1 LLEQAPT
8 VANYRHMMAWSQHR
22 LGQMLRRQDSR
33 AEAETAFRNSLT
45 ILQKLTEEF
54 PRNPRYR
61 QDVGQSF
68 QSLSFVVYELGR
80 KVEAEEIC
88 RQGLIVREKI
98 SNDFPDDPEFCENL
112 LESQGSLSWFYRKM
126 NKLSD
131 SLDWRT
137 TELATFKRLPA
148 NRTNSG
154 WAQQELSHALQQRA
168 ELLDMLG
175 RYEEAAV
182 DWTQAADAAT
192 ESRKPVMLS
201 RRAISR
207 VRVGPTQEALEE
219 VEGLLPKADQTVV
232 YNAGCAYA
240 VAAAEPKDANAAKY
254 ADRAMELLRQSFEK
268 GFMNSEHVKKD
279 DDLRALRDRA
289 DFQKLLAEMEQ
300 AEAAKKPSSPP
311 GTSK

>member
-1 LLEQAPT
+1 
-8 VANYRHMMAWSQHR
+8 MMAWSQHR

-33 AEAETAFRNSLT
+33 AEAETAFRKSLT

-88 RQGLIVREKI
+88 RQGLVVREKL
-98 SNDFPDDPEFCENL
+98 SNDFPEDPEFCEHL
-112 LESQGSLSWFYRKM
+112 LESQGSLSWFYRQM

-131 SLDWRT
+131 SLEWRT

-192 ESRKPVMLS
+192 EGRKPLMLS
-201 RRAISR
+201 HRSISR
-207 VRVGPTQEALEE
+207 VRAGTTQQALQE
-219 VEGLLPKADQTVV
+219 VDGLLPKADHAVV

-240 VAAAEPKDANAAKY
+240 VAASQTKDANAAKY

-268 GFMNSEHVKKD
+268 GYIYAEHVKKD
-279 DDLRALRDRA
+279 DDLTALRERA
-289 DFQKLLAEMEQ
+289 DFQKLLADMDQ
-300 AEAAKKPSSPP
+300 AQAAKKQHSPP
-311 GTSK
+311 PDQSK